1 MARRLRL
8 ALLVAVPLLALDVAT
23 KRLAEEHLAPGRPVE
38 VLGSALRLR
47 LAYNRGAAMSLPI
60 GEGRRWLLVALSSA
74 VLAGVL
80 VVLVRTPDDRTAA
93 IVALAL
99 ISAGAVGN
107 LIDRVASDRGVVD
120 FIDAGT
126 SGWRFWTFN
135 VADSCVTAGVLLL
148 ILFGGEGRKKVPA
161 PQA

>member
-1 MARRLRL
+1 MSRKLRL
-8 ALLVAVPLLALDVAT
+8 ALLVAGPLLALDIAT
-23 KRLAEEHLAPGRPVE
+23 KRLAEAHLAPGRPVE

-60 GEGRRWLLVALSSA
+60 GDGRRWLLVALSGA
-74 VLAGVL
+74 VLVGVL
-80 VVLVRTPDDRTAA
+80 VVLARTPGERTAA

-126 SGWRFWTFN
+126 RGWRFWTFN
-135 VADSCVTAGVLLL
+135 VADSCVTVGVGLL
-148 ILFGGEGRKKVPA
+148 ILFGGERRKEVPA

>member
-1 MARRLRL
+1 MPRRLRL
-8 ALLVAVPLLALDVAT
+8 ALLVALPLLALDIAS
-23 KRLAEEHLAPGRPVE
+23 KRLAEARLPPGRPVE
-38 VLGSALRLR
+38 VIGSAVRLR

-60 GEGRRWLLVALSSA
+60 GEGRRWLLVGLSSV

-80 VVLVRTPDDRTAA
+80 VALARTPDDRTAP
-93 IVALAL
+93 IGSLAL

-120 FIDAGT
+120 FIDVGT
-126 SGWRFWTFN
+126 AGWRFWTFN
-135 VADSCVTAGVLLL
+135 VADSCVTIGVILL
-148 ILFGGEGRKKVPA
+148 ILFGGERRKDAPA